1 MNADQ
6 FCMSF
11 LHKPAATSSPT
22 LRHYYAFT
30 YPFTYAECQDQLDR
44 YAELHQKSAA
54 KVNYI
59 IQRLLAP
66 ASDKSHAIAINSLLA
81 DDDETPYRTVNLV
94 GARLARMSR
103 SELESEI
110 YYHRELLVR
119 SVEERRCDLVTV
131 TSFLGVQLE
140 REPRLPALFP
150 DTQTV
155 RCNVFAGK
163 PVVFISSRVHPG
175 ETPASH
181 VLNGFMKQLL
191 DAKSQVGAALRQR
204 YVFKIVPFLNPDGV
218 YQGCY
223 RSDTLGHNLNRVYQ
237 CPSLRTQPTIYA
249 VRKLVRYYHFGED
262 VPEPEMDGEQQQRLD
277 TLAKD
282 QLTDEDCFIM
292 PPPLPL
298 AQQPAKSAQ
307 SCGLASD
314 VDVQFT
320 VESSTTQS
328 SDSECCAGDGRQ
340 TSAPEFAAA
349 AAALVAASSCDTS
362 TATSASVAPLD
373 NASASPS
380 STDDGGLTVVLAPPE
395 VDRMAGRVFHD
406 QLVPEIKPVL
416 ITGAAGVHP
425 KKPLWSKVTTSAS
438 AASARH
444 TIVGHQRVVSR
455 DSVGAA
461 GQLCGSASCHQPLIG
476 SKFRIIKRRNT
487 AGSTNPTTTTAAG
500 DRLNNNA
507 NARAMLDAC
516 GVTRILDN
524 CSATSG
530 LASSAS
536 ATDSDGSNLFL
547 YIDMH
552 GHASKKGVFMYGNHL
567 PTTDEAVECMLLPRL
582 MSMNSHHFH
591 FDSCVFSERNMYS
604 T

>member
-11 LHKPAATSSPT
+11 LHKPSATSSPT

-44 YAELHQKSAA
+44 FAELHQKNAA

-66 ASDKSHAIAINSLLA
+66 ASEKSHAIAINSLLA
-81 DDDETPYRTVNLV
+81 DDDETPYRTVSLV

-103 SELESEI
+103 AELESEI

-119 SVEERRCDLVTV
+119 SVEERRCDLVTI
-131 TSFLGVQLE
+131 TSFRGIQLE

-150 DTQTV
+150 DVQTV

-218 YQGCY
+218 YRGCY

-262 VPEPEMDGEQQQRLD
+262 VPEPEMDAEQRQQLEALGREQPSD
-277 TLAKD
+277 
-282 QLTDEDCFIM
+282 DECSMM
-292 PPPLPL
+292 PPPQMLPPL
-298 AQQPAKSAQ
+298 RPVEQNVQQ
-307 SCGLASD
+307 CGVADNAND
-314 VDVQFT
+314 VNVQLST
-320 VESSTTQS
+320 TESSTTQS
-328 SDSECCAGDGRQ
+328 SDSEGCVCDAP
-340 TSAPEFAAA
+340 TNAPEFAAA
-349 AAALVAASSCDTS
+349 AAALAAASTGDTS
-362 TATSASVAPLD
+362 TSASESAAAPLD
-373 NASASPS
+373 NDAAASCNRA
-380 STDDGGLTVVLAPPE
+380 DGGPTVVLIPPE
-395 VDRMAGRVFHD
+395 VDRLAGRVFHD

-416 ITGAAGVHP
+416 IAGAAGVHP
-425 KKPLWSKVTTSAS
+425 KKPVWSKMTTPMSAS
-438 AASARH
+438 ATRH
-444 TIVGHQRVVSR
+444 TIAGHTRVAQQAVT
-455 DSVGAA
+455 AT
-461 GQLCGSASCHQPLIG
+461 CNQPLIG

-487 AGSTNPTTTTAAG
+487 AGSTNPTTTTTAG

-507 NARAMLDAC
+507 NARALLDAC

-524 CSATSG
+524 CSSPSSG
-530 LASSAS
+530 LAMGAS
-536 ATDSDGSNLFL
+536 AAGPDGSNLFL